1 MASTVFAS
9 KLQGLR
15 KEKAVTQE
23 QLAAHLGVSPQ
34 AVSKWENG
42 SYPDGDLLPKIADFF
57 AVSIDYLYG
66 MAERSPSPEQ
76 AMIDCM
82 HELLTSCEDN
92 INNGEY
98 FEKLMKFCWAGQV
111 GAWAD
116 NKYYYDP
123 VAINEINSTTAS
135 NICNNAGFS
144 FMRLGPDYR
153 FYFLA
158 PRPEKGYGGC
168 IAPSEKLCGLFR
180 FLSDICN
187 LKVLY
192 FLSTLRPEQFV
203 KASTVGERLGLP
215 TEKVNSALEYLD
227 GFSNKF
233 LTCCVVTDAEG
244 VSEKVYQL
252 NPLKSQL
259 FIMLMIAAAAVLDQP
274 RSYNMQIGMADEGLI
289 SEKELDFI
297 KTKGEKNGKEK

>member
-1 MASTVFAS
+1 MTSTVFAS

-42 SYPDGDLLPKIADFF
+42 SYPYGDLLPKIADFF

-66 MAERSPSPEQ
+66 RAERSPSPEQ
-76 AMIDCM
+76 VMLDSL
-82 HELLTSCEDN
+82 HELLISIEDISN
-92 INNGEY
+92 SGEY
-98 FEKLMKFCWAGQV
+98 LERLMKFCWAGQI
-111 GAWAD
+111 GAWTD

-123 VAINEINSTTAS
+123 VAQSEINNTTAS
-135 NICNNAGFS
+135 CVCNNAGFT

-158 PRPEKGYGGC
+158 PRPQKGYGGC

-187 LKVLY
+187 LKVMY
-192 FLSTLRPEQFV
+192 FLSTLRSAQFV
-203 KASTVGERLGLP
+203 KASTVGERLGFP
-215 TEKVNSALEYLD
+215 TEKVNSAFEYLS
-227 GFSNKF
+227 GFSKEF
-233 LTCCVVTDAEG
+233 LTCCIVTDAEG

-259 FIMLMIAAAAVLDQP
+259 FIMLMIAAAAVLDP
-274 RSYNMQIGMADEGLI
+274 PVSYNMQIGTADKGLI
-289 SEKELDFI
+289 SEEELDFL
-297 KTKGEKNGKEK
+297 KTKGEKNVKEK